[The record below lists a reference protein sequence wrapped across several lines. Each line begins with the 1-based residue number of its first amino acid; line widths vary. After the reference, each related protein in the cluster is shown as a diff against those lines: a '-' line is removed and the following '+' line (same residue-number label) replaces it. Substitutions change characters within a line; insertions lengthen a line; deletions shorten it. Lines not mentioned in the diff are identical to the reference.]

1 MNCALKKVWGGLKL
15 LFVNNLTKKY
25 DDFTAVNNISFDVN
39 PGEVAVLLGPNGAGK
54 STTIKCITGLLK
66 YDGNIKIADFENKT
80 VDAKKIFAYIPETP
94 ALFEML
100 TVEEHMEYIAHAYKV
115 GEYKELAEELL
126 ERFDLI
132 DKRKKLGKELSK
144 GMQQKVSICCGL
156 IIKPKVIL
164 FDEPMI
170 GLDPKA
176 IKELK
181 KVFLELRE
189 QGCSVLIST
198 HIIDSIEEIW
208 DKALI
213 MNKGNIVLSRT
224 RLEIEE
230 SGESLE
236 ERFFEATE
244 KSE

>member
-1 MNCALKKVWGGLKL
+1 M
-15 LFVNNLTKKY
+15 LFVNDLTKKY
-25 DDFTAVNNISFDVN
+25 DDFTAVDNISFEVD
-39 PGEVAVLLGPNGAGK
+39 PGEIAVLLGPNGAGK

-66 YDGNIKIADFENKT
+66 YDGNIKIGDFENKT
-80 VDAKKIFAYIPETP
+80 VEAKKIFAYIPETP
-94 ALFEML
+94 ALFDML

-115 GEYKELAEELL
+115 GEYKEYAEELL
-126 ERFDLI
+126 ERFDLT

-156 IIKPKVIL
+156 IVRPKVIL

-181 KVFLELRE
+181 KVFVELRE
-189 QGCSVLIST
+189 QGCSILIST

-224 RLEIEE
+224 RLEIEK

-236 ERFFEATE
+236 ERFFEVTE
-244 KSE
+244 GKEG